1 MASFRV
7 ERQIFRQHGGRIAG
21 VDEAGRGAL
30 FGPVIAAAVVFPP
43 RLIERPV
50 RGWLKEVNDSKS
62 LSPLKR
68 SRLAA
73 RILAEAETV
82 GVGAASAHEIDKL
95 NIYWASIEAMK
106 RAIESLALRPDFLL
120 IDGPK
125 QARAQFPCPELCLP
139 GGDRVSISIAAASII
154 AKVVRD
160 ELIQILEDYYQ
171 GYHLSRNKGYGTKEH
186 YQALRE
192 KGPSPLHRMSFNLR
206 GRGFE

>member
-7 ERQIFRQHGGRIAG
+7 ERQLLRQQARRIAG

-30 FGPVIAAAVVFPP
+30 FGPVIAAAVVFPC

-50 RGWLKEVNDSKS
+50 RGWLREVDDSKS

-68 SRLAA
+68 ARLAA
-73 RILAEAETV
+73 RILVEAETV
-82 GVGAASAHEIDKL
+82 GVGAASAQEIDKV

-106 RAIESLALRPDFLL
+106 RAIESLAVRPDYLL

-125 QARAQFPCPELCLP
+125 QVRAQFPYPQLCLP
-139 GGDRVSISIAAASII
+139 GGDRVSISVAAASII

-160 ELIQILEDYYQ
+160 ELIQILEEYYQ
-171 GYHLSRNKGYGTKEH
+171 GYHLARNKGYGTKEH
-186 YQALRE
+186 YQALQE
-192 KGPSPLHRMSFNLR
+192 KGPSPLHRMSFNLKSR
-206 GRGFE
+206 GLE